1 MDYYHHAFE
10 RTSNFKKKNSQKFD
24 KYTRTSSTNSK
35 APTTQMNSTS
45 FASSTVSAVDVCG
58 FCDVTSSLALAGSGG
73 KVVAGN
79 GELTSPA
86 RSLARFFRPLPAPPR
101 VPPIPTGG
109 LKEKKQKFIILNNN
123 FKKILCLPPQALN

>member
-1 MDYYHHAFE
+1 MHKIYLRLFSTWTTITMHLKE
-10 RTSNFKKKNSQKFD
+10 LPISRKKNSQKFD

-109 LKEKKQKFIILNNN
+109 LKKQKT
-123 FKKILCLPPQALN
+123 KIYIFE